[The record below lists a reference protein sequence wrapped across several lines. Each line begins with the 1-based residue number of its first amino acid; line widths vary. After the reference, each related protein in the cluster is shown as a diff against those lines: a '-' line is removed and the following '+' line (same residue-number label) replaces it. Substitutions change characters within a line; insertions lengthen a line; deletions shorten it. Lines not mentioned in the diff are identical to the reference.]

1 VAEEGNYSV
10 LFLLEYFGLMVW
22 VSSQILK
29 GAKGFV
35 ALCQVFD
42 RYAGLLLRF
51 SVLLFGVGLVVSI
64 LVTAVVLP
72 YSSRKRLCMPGISAV

>member
-10 LFLLEYFGLMVW
+10 LFLLQYFGLMVW

-29 GAKGFV
+29 GAEGFV

-42 RYAGLLLRF
+42 HYAGLLLRF
-51 SVLLFGVGLVVSI
+51 SVLLLELGW
-64 LVTAVVLP
+64 
-72 YSSRKRLCMPGISAV
+72 